1 MSYNQWPS
9 ASTLM
14 EWLRDIENKKPVN
27 LLNLTL
33 WNSTPEL
40 REKSINFARS
50 IIEIQDKIIN
60 IIKHTRK
67 TLLFHEGTAWVKK
80 EGNSLLHATM
90 ENYDGAEV
98 CELVRVYLLSKLPS
112 LVDIKNAGLY
122 TEDGIAVIH

>member
-1 MSYNQWPS
+1 M
-9 ASTLM
+9 
-14 EWLRDIENKKPVN
+14 
-27 LLNLTL
+27 

-40 REKSINFARS
+40 LEKSINFARS

-80 EGNSLLHATM
+80 EGNSLLQATM
-90 ENYDGAEV
+90 ESYDGAEV

>member
-9 ASTLM
+9 TSTLM

-40 REKSINFARS
+40 LEKSINFARS

-80 EGNSLLHATM
+80 EGNSFTSR
-90 ENYDGAEV
+90 NYG
-98 CELVRVYLLSKLPS
+98 KLRWGRGLWACKS
-112 LVDIKNAGLY
+112 LFVKQTPVSGWY
-122 TEDGIAVIH
+122 